1 MGLDINLYD
10 ICTYIYIY
18 PKYDMFSTLFDTSEF
33 YILSVLINI
42 IVITKEKQQS
52 QDED

>member
-1 MGLDINLYD
+1 
-10 ICTYIYIY
+10 
-18 PKYDMFSTLFDTSEF
+18 MFSTLLETSEF

-52 QDED
+52 QGED